1 MKELTELL
9 GQLAAKLGTTVE
21 KLWAVLLK
29 QAPISGAI
37 DILICVGMVF
47 FSVWAFR
54 FVKGKTTKRKKSDD
68 KYERAEAD
76 WKDEGA
82 FFSWVAV
89 GFIFLVTA
97 ICICASAEMAVAAF
111 FNPEYWAL
119 TKILDKVK

>member
-29 QAPISGAI
+29 QAPISGTI
-37 DILICVGMVF
+37 DLLICIGMVIF
-47 FSVWAFR
+47 TVWAFR
-54 FVKGKTTKRKKSDD
+54 LVKGKTTKHEIVDGTYKHR
-68 KYERAEAD
+68 EAD
-76 WKDEGA
+76 WEEEGA

-89 GFIFLVTA
+89 GVIFLITIIQV
-97 ICICASAEMAVAAF
+97 ASESENIAAAF

-119 TKILDKVK
+119 TNILSKVK